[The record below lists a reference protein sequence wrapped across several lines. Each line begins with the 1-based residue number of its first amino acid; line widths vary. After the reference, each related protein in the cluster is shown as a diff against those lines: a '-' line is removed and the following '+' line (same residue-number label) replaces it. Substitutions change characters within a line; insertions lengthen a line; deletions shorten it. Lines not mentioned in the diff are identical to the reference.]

1 MHILKILEKARDA
14 AEDPPTL
21 AQTEPLLKKNKA
33 QIERNST
40 QFSDISP
47 QSPAGSQ
54 TKHGCLSVA
63 FRDSVLVSGG
73 QTTVANL
80 FYAMGRKTV
89 GLAGLWDAWRFL
101 V

>member
-1 MHILKILEKARDA
+1 MIRQRSPKRKRCSKRSKHKSNANPI
-14 AEDPPTL
+14 
-21 AQTEPLLKKNKA
+21 NKA
-33 QIERNST
+33 TFHRQI
-40 QFSDISP
+40 
-47 QSPAGSQ
+47 PAGSQ